1 MHKKLLKSIKAN
13 IKDFDIKNKERYLNR
28 ADKENIFP
36 IGISDKEFIEII
48 TNIFLG
54 KDWCVVAPLSHNQI
68 NEVILDN
75 IIAII
80 EKK

>member
-1 MHKKLLKSIKAN
+1 MRKKVLKDIRVN
-13 IKDFDIKNKERYLNR
+13 IKDYDIKNKERYLSR

-54 KDWCVVAPLSHNQI
+54 KDWYVVAPLSHNQI

-75 IIAII
+75 IINII
-80 EKK
+80 ETK

>member
-1 MHKKLLKSIKAN
+1 MHKKLLKDISAN

-48 TNIFLG
+48 TNIFFFIY
-54 KDWCVVAPLSHNQI
+54 WCVVAPLSHNQI

-75 IIAII
+75 IINII
-80 EKK
+80 ETK

>member
-28 ADKENIFP
+28 VDEENIFP
-36 IGISDKEFIEII
+36 IGISDKEFIEAI

-75 IIAII
+75 IITII

>member
-1 MHKKLLKSIKAN
+1 MNKKLLKDIKAN
-13 IKDFDIKNKERYLNR
+13 IKDFDTKNKERYLSR

-36 IGISDKEFIEII
+36 IGISDKEFVDII

-54 KDWCVVAPLSHNQI
+54 KGWYVIAPLLHNQI

-75 IIAII
+75 ILDILETI
-80 EKK
+80 

>member
-13 IKDFDIKNKERYLNR
+13 IKDFDFKNKERYLNR
-28 ADKENIFP
+28 TDKENIFP
-36 IGISDKEFIEII
+36 IGISDKEFIEAI

-54 KDWCVVAPLSHNQI
+54 KDWYVAVPLSHNQI

-80 EKK
+80 ETK